1 MGRRLKHQ
9 FDNSIYLRSIKSC
22 PINFSFWDHF
32 SEQLSTR
39 RSWPAF
45 ETVLL
50 HLKQKCPLSFVQPP
64 PPLSPPLKIP
74 KQKHC
79 YVFLET
85 SSAISF
91 FFSLFSYLSNN
102 RDLYQLPL
110 DVFDGVPLSYL
121 WVFIQTLSRKVV
133 GKSARENAERYSGCS
148 PKKFDRMEREA
159 MDVCLRVLKES
170 NKSRFDSCSRQEECI
185 DYIPL
190 PFGIVPCTFFRQP
203 FSK

>member
-64 PPLSPPLKIP
+64 PLPSPKNPLTKTLRCILGDIFCDFP
-74 KQKHC
+74 
-79 YVFLET
+79 
-85 SSAISF
+85 F
-91 FFSLFSYLSNN
+91 FPLFSYLSNN

-133 GKSARENAERYSGCS
+133 GKSARENAGRYSGCS
-148 PKKFDRMEREA
+148 PKKFERMEREA

-190 PFGIVPCTFFRQP
+190 LPFGIVPCTFFRQP

>member
-9 FDNSIYLRSIKSC
+9 FANNIYLRAIKSC

-64 PPLSPPLKIP
+64 PSPPLKIP

-79 YVFLET
+79 DVFLKT
-85 SSAISF
+85 SFAISLF
-91 FFSLFSYLSNN
+91 FPSLVTLVTTETCISYRWTYLTAFHFLTCEYSYNSFEKGCRKKCTRKCRKVLWLFSKEIWKNGTRGNGRMFASA
-102 RDLYQLPL
+102 
-110 DVFDGVPLSYL
+110 
-121 WVFIQTLSRKVV
+121 K
-133 GKSARENAERYSGCS
+133 GKQQ
-148 PKKFDRMEREA
+148 K
-159 MDVCLRVLKES
+159 
-170 NKSRFDSCSRQEECI
+170 
-185 DYIPL
+185 
-190 PFGIVPCTFFRQP
+190 
-203 FSK
+203 